1 MLLMCYKHCNYSNNE
16 QISQNPRRVMH
27 ILVLGPGLEQL

>member
-1 MLLMCYKHCNYSNNE
+1 MNEWMNE